1 MYTIISSTN
10 TNILTSSFPIC
21 IPLIFFHCLAALGRN
36 LCTIM
41 NRYRKSVQPVPDF
54 HIYIYILFFSPL
66 NLLLPIGFLYIV
78 FIVFMYVFCIH
89 DYSLDFFSTW
99 DNHVF
104 FFLSVSLYV
113 RLHWFIFL
121 FRTITASPG

>member
-54 HIYIYILFFSPL
+54 HIYIYIYILFFSPL

-89 DYSLDFFSTW
+89 DYSLDFFST
-99 DNHVF
+99 
-104 FFLSVSLYV
+104 
-113 RLHWFIFL
+113 
-121 FRTITASPG
+121 